1 MPDHPLPRAV
11 LAGDLDAVVASFTP
25 DAVLRSPIT
34 DRFVFE
40 GRDQLRALY
49 RAIIAITEDLEYTHE
64 VHDGDTMVLAFR
76 CRIGGQ
82 PMQSVD
88 LLRLDDDGRVR
99 EFTAFFR
106 PLVGVTTLLANIGPE
121 LVEPHAP
128 RRARLIALLTGP
140 LVALNR
146 FADWMG
152 VRLVGGYVAKASITD
167 RTASMPPKAGGHSSV
182 RS

>member
-40 GRDQLRALY
+40 GHDQLRALY
-49 RAIIAITEDLEYTHE
+49 RGIIAITEDLEYTHE
-64 VHDGDTMVLAFR
+64 LHDGDMMVLSFR
-76 CRIGGQ
+76 CTIGGQ

-88 LLRLDDDGRVR
+88 LLRLDEDGRVR

-106 PLVGVTTLLANIGPE
+106 PLVGVTALLANIGPE

-128 RRARLIALLTGP
+128 LRARLVALLTKP
-140 LVALNR
+140 LVLING

-152 VRLVGGYVAKASITD
+152 VRLVGGYVAKASMTA
-167 RTASMPPKAGGHSSV
+167 RTASIPPNAGGQSSV